1 MAANETILLAEDD
14 ENDAFFCRRALQQ
27 AGLNHSLM
35 HVRNGEECIKYLSG
49 DERYADRAKFPFPNL
64 LLLDLKMP
72 VLSGFEVL
80 SWLHEHPDLKGLPV
94 IILTGS
100 VDEEDKD
107 EAWKRG
113 ANGFQCKPIEFDEL
127 VVVMKAVGSRWLKA

>member
-27 AGLNHSLM
+27 AGLSHSLI
-35 HVRNGEECIKYLSG
+35 HVPNGEECIKYLSG
-49 DERYADRAKFPFPNL
+49 HGKYADRIKYPFPNL
-64 LLLDLKMP
+64 VLLDLKMP
-72 VLSGFEVL
+72 VLSGFDVL
-80 SWLHEHPDLKGLPV
+80 SWLGQHPELKSLPV

-100 VDEEDKD
+100 VDAEDKA

-113 ANGFQCKPIEFDEL
+113 ASDFQ
-127 VVVMKAVGSRWLKA
+127 